1 VIITIV
7 CHCGHHNQVAEQEL
21 EVAHCL
27 RCFRLL
33 LPVSRLAP
41 TASAASLPAHP

>member
-7 CHCGHHNQVAEQEL
+7 CHCGHHNLVPDEQL

-27 RCFRLL
+27 RCHRLL

-41 TASAASLPAHP
+41 TVAATLPAHA

>member
-7 CHCGHHNQVAEQEL
+7 CHCGHHNQVPEEQL

-33 LPVSRLAP
+33 LPESKHELPVEAALSSRP
-41 TASAASLPAHP
+41 

>member
-1 VIITIV
+1 MIITIV
-7 CHCGHHNQVAEQEL
+7 CHCGHHNQVPEDQL

-33 LPVSRLAP
+33 LPVSRLAQP
-41 TASAASLPAHP
+41 VAAAVLSSHR